1 MDLTNAYG
9 KTAASGL
16 PLGLYLCCETACPEM
31 VVSTINPFF
40 ISLPMTSISGG
51 NDADGGTDWIYD
63 VTIYPKSLT
72 GIPQSG
78 EDAAGECE

>member
-1 MDLTNAYG
+1 
-9 KTAASGL
+9 
-16 PLGLYLCCETACPEM
+16 M
-31 VVSTINPFF
+31 VVSTINPFV

-72 GIPQSG
+72 GIPSLEKTLRENVNDTGNKGATGITDGYAHTGTASG
-78 EDAAGECE
+78 GDVRD